1 MNMPSIIGK
10 MLIGIRRIVYVRQEV
25 VTDSGGPLE
34 LTFDDQTSIV
44 FDAAGDGESLAVSSG
59 TWIDPFAEPLSE
71 ENRTFIE
78 SSGKWTAFSV
88 QAGDPLGRVL
98 GNKILRIDDINNSS
112 EKVVGIQI
120 QAGNMVIQATV
131 DSDALQVRVA

>member
-1 MNMPSIIGK
+1 

>member
-1 MNMPSIIGK
+1 
-10 MLIGIRRIVYVRQEV
+10 MLIGIRRIVYVRQGV